1 MHGLLPA
8 QRATTLTLGH
18 HHASASGQC
27 GAAQPPAPAGAGSV
41 SAESSQPSGRL
52 GLAGQS
58 PRGGGESFL
67 RHAHTGTAEAV
78 SPATSGVGQAGDRL
92 QGTGVGYRLRVTG
105 NREPLPVPRN
115 LSPITSGMSPRTFGA
130 LPRLLALGLIRFYQA
145 CLSPVMPSACRF
157 YPSCSAYAFEAV
169 EKWGVW
175 RGGRLALGRLLR
187 CRPWSSSYGYDPV
200 PEK

>member
-1 MHGLLPA
+1 
-8 QRATTLTLGH
+8 
-18 HHASASGQC
+18 
-27 GAAQPPAPAGAGSV
+27 
-41 SAESSQPSGRL
+41 
-52 GLAGQS
+52 
-58 PRGGGESFL
+58 
-67 RHAHTGTAEAV
+67 
-78 SPATSGVGQAGDRL
+78 
-92 QGTGVGYRLRVTG
+92 LRVTG